1 MKNVA
6 LIYDDK
12 CSLCRGSMKWIE
24 LHAIRKGIFEFV
36 PCQSEERRLRF
47 PWLAE
52 ERCMQSLQLVFP
64 DGQTLEGDAAIS
76 EIISRLRGYRILSI
90 LFKLPVIK
98 SVLFALYRK
107 LADNR
112 YVVSQF
118 IKPLI
123 PE

>member
-1 MKNVA
+1 MKNVT

-24 LHAIRKGIFEFV
+24 LHAIRKGLFEFV

-64 DGQTLEGDAAIS
+64 DGQSLTGDEVIP
-76 EIISRLRGYRILSI
+76 EIVLRLRGCRIVGV
-90 LFKLPVIK
+90 LFKLPVMK
-98 SVLFALYRK
+98 
-107 LADNR
+107 
-112 YVVSQF
+112 
-118 IKPLI
+118 
-123 PE
+123 

>member
-36 PCQSEERRLRF
+36 SCQSEERRLRF

-52 ERCMQSLQLVFP
+52 ERCMQSLQLIFP
-64 DGQTLEGDAAIS
+64 DGHTLAGDEVIP
-76 EIISRLRGYRILSI
+76 EIISRLRGYRILSV

-112 YVVSQF
+112 YIISQF

>member
-1 MKNVA
+1 MKNVV
-6 LIYDDK
+6 LVYDDR

-24 LHAIRKGIFEFV
+24 LHALRKDIFEFI
-36 PCQSEERRLRF
+36 PCQSEERKLRF
-47 PWLAE
+47 PRMEE
-52 ERCMQSLQLVFP
+52 ERCLQSLHLVFS
-64 DGQTLEGDAAIS
+64 DGKTLAGDEVIP
-76 EIISRLRGYRILSI
+76 EIIRRLRGYRIVSI
-90 LFKLPVIK
+90 LFKLPIMK

-112 YVVSQF
+112 HIISQF

>member
-36 PCQSEERRLRF
+36 SCQSEERRLRF
-47 PWLAE
+47 HWLAE

-64 DGQTLEGDAAIS
+64 DGQTLAGDEVIP
-76 EIISRLRGYRILSI
+76 EIISRLRGYRILSV

-112 YVVSQF
+112 YIISQF

>member
-52 ERCMQSLQLVFP
+52 ERCMQSLQLIFP
-64 DGQTLEGDAAIS
+64 DGQTLEGDAAIP
-76 EIISRLRGYRILSI
+76 EIISRLRGYRILSV

>member
-36 PCQSEERRLRF
+36 PCQSEERKLRF

-64 DGQTLEGDAAIS
+64 DGQTLAGDEVIP
-76 EIISRLRGYRILSI
+76 EIVLRLRGCRIVGV
-90 LFKLPVIK
+90 LFKLPVMK
-98 SVLFALYRK
+98 SVLCALYRK
-107 LADNR
+107 IADNR
-112 YVVSQF
+112 YIVSRF

-123 PE
+123 PD

>member
-36 PCQSEERRLRF
+36 SCQSEERRLRF

-64 DGQTLEGDAAIS
+64 DGQTLAGDEVIP
-76 EIISRLRGYRILSI
+76 EIISRLRGYRILSV

-112 YVVSQF
+112 YIISQF